1 MSRRLCQYRCFL
13 APYFPRDERRKL
25 LSGISLKDV
34 MAYRETLKTGARPEF
49 MVIGNMSEAQ
59 AKTLARD
66 VQKQLGA
73 EGTEWCRNK
82 DVLVD
87 KKQSVILEQAGS
99 STDSALAAVFVPTGY
114 DEYTS
119 FCLQRYAGA
128 NCSAVVL

>member
-1 MSRRLCQYRCFL
+1 
-13 APYFPRDERRKL
+13 
-25 LSGISLKDV
+25 
-34 MAYRETLKTGARPEF
+34 

-99 STDSALAAVFVPTGY
+99 STDSALAAVFIPTGY

-119 FCLQRYAGA
+119 SAYSAMLGQIVQPWFYNQLRTEEQLGYAVFA
-128 NCSAVVL
+128 FR